1 MADTINPEDHN
12 RAELDKLAVDAGLTE
27 ASKYPNK
34 PAVADAINRVRA
46 GEDAATVNAEL
57 APQAAPQDENAEQPA
72 ADENASAQTAD
83 KPQGK
88 KIHAVNGGHPT
99 KFDETGNPVY
109 DPEQV

>member
-1 MADTINPEDHN
+1 MAETINPEDQS
-12 RAELDKLAVDAGLTE
+12 RPELDKEAAKAGLTD
-27 ASKYPNK
+27 AAKYPNK

-46 GEDAATVNAEL
+46 GEDPSAVNVEQAPEAAEGSEGDAK
-57 APQAAPQDENAEQPA
+57 PA
-72 ADENASAQTAD
+72 DGQKASTRAAD
-83 KPQGK
+83 KPQSK